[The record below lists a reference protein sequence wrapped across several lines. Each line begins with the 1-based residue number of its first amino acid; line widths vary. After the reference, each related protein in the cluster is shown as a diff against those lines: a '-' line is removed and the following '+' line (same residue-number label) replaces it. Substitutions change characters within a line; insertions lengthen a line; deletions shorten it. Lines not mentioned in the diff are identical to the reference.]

1 MTTTTTT
8 KTTTTKTN
16 PSPSSRKKWR
26 VKVSEQLEDSP
37 ILTTIV
43 IILFLGLATGLLTV
57 ALINLKP
64 YTLLMG
70 GVGAQTEWVKEIPWL
85 GSMLAGLGDGF
96 KYLGAVLIWAPVQ
109 ILQCLWF
116 LIALDAK
123 AQRNAVKTSIEL
135 QEDMEQAQGNRSNR
149 ETRKAI
155 KRVARIP
162 FFFTKWAILL
172 ALGAYVFDLVVG
184 VKVYPVWSSW
194 ETFTFWIKSLNPM
207 WISQSEAI
215 NLAIMLFS
223 FEAVLVLTVIVGQ
236 WLFIRV
242 RS

>member
-1 MTTTTTT
+1 MTTST
-8 KTTTTKTN
+8 
-16 PSPSSRKKWR
+16 SSRRWR
-26 VKVSEQLEDSP
+26 VSEQLEDSP
-37 ILTTIV
+37 LLTAIV
-43 IILFLGLATGLLTV
+43 GILFLGLATGLITV

-70 GVGAQTEWVKEIPWL
+70 GIGAQTGWVAEIPWL
-85 GSMLAGLGDGF
+85 GGILSNLGNGF
-96 KYLGAVLIWAPVQ
+96 KYVGALLIWAPVQ

-123 AQRNAVKTSIEL
+123 AQKNAVKTSIEL
-135 QEDMEQAQGNRSNR
+135 QADMEQAQGSRSNAT
-149 ETRKAI
+149 TRRAV

-172 ALGAYVFDLVVG
+172 ALAAYVFDLVVG

-194 ETFTFWIKSLNPM
+194 EMFKFWIKSLNPM
-207 WISQSEAI
+207 WINQPEAI
-215 NLAIMLFS
+215 NLAVMLFS

-236 WLFIRV
+236 WLFMRV
-242 RS
+242 RD

>member
-1 MTTTTTT
+1 MTT
-8 KTTTTKTN
+8 
-16 PSPSSRKKWR
+16 SSTSRRRWR
-26 VKVSEQLEDSP
+26 VQVSEQLEDSP
-37 ILTTIV
+37 LLTAIV
-43 IILFLGLATGLLTV
+43 TVLFLGLATGLITV

-70 GVGAQTEWVKEIPWL
+70 GIGQQTGWVKEIPWL
-85 GSMLAGLGDGF
+85 GGALNQLGDGF
-96 KYLGAVLIWAPVQ
+96 KYIGAILIWAPTQ

-123 AQRNAVKTSIEL
+123 AQRNAVKTSIAL
-135 QEDMEQAQGNRSNR
+135 QEDMEQAQGDRGNAA
-149 ETRKAI
+149 TRRAI

-172 ALGAYVFDLVVG
+172 ALGAYAFDLVVG

-194 ETFTFWIKSLNPM
+194 ETFGFWIKSLNPM
-207 WISQSEAI
+207 WINQPEAI
-215 NLAIMLFS
+215 NLTIMLFS

-236 WLFIRV
+236 WLFLRV
-242 RS
+242 RD

>member
-1 MTTTTTT
+1 MTTQQANRR
-8 KTTTTKTN
+8 KT
-16 PSPSSRKKWR
+16 WR
-26 VKVSEQLEDSP
+26 VSEQLEDSP
-37 ILTTIV
+37 LMSAIV
-43 IILFLGLATGLLTV
+43 ILLFVGLCTGLITV

-70 GVGAQTEWVKEIPWL
+70 GISTQTGWVTEIPWL
-85 GSMLAGLGDGF
+85 GEGLARLGDGF

-123 AQRNAVKTSIEL
+123 AQRNAVRTSIEL
-135 QEDMEQAQGNRSNR
+135 QADLEQVQGSRSNAH
-149 ETRKAI
+149 TRRAV

-172 ALGAYVFDLVVG
+172 ALGAYAFDVVVG

-194 ETFTFWIKSLNPM
+194 EAFGLWVKTLNPM
-207 WISQSEAI
+207 WINQSEAV

-236 WLFIRV
+236 WLFHRA
-242 RS
+242 RN